1 MSGREVGLVR
11 SVQVA
16 SIWGC
21 PASDR
26 VPDECASLKAVRAY
40 CRMAFSLKKGRFM
53 RVRKAIILA
62 AGYGTRFL
70 PATKAIPKEML
81 PLVDRPAIQYVVEE
95 AVRAG
100 LDQIV
105 MVTAVNKRAVED
117 HFDRLTD
124 LEVFLEEKGRSQQA
138 EEMRRLG
145 EVADIVFVRQK
156 ERRGIGDA
164 VMRARQVIGDEPFA
178 VFFPDDIIEGDVPA
192 IGQLIDVHD
201 RYNGSVVAVERLP
214 REELP
219 HYGVIEPK
227 ELEERVYQVLGIV
240 EKPPATEAKSD
251 LGTVGRLVLT
261 PAIFP
266 VIERTPP
273 GANGEIQLTDSLG
286 LLLQVEPLYACR
298 FTGERFDVGRP
309 IGFLKANLA
318 LALRRPN
325 LAPELVP
332 YLRGLLAGEGA

>member
-1 MSGREVGLVR
+1 
-11 SVQVA
+11 
-16 SIWGC
+16 
-21 PASDR
+21 
-26 VPDECASLKAVRAY
+26 
-40 CRMAFSLKKGRFM
+40 MALSLKKGRFM

-100 LDQIV
+100 LEQIV

-138 EEMRRLG
+138 EEMRRLA
-145 EVADIVFVRQK
+145 ELADIVFVRQK

-192 IGQLIDVHD
+192 IGQLIEVHD
-201 RYNGSVVAVERLP
+201 RYNCSVVAVERLP

-240 EKPPATEAKSD
+240 EKPPAAEAKSD

-318 LALRRPN
+318 LALRRPD

-332 YLRGLLAGEGA
+332 YLRRLLAGEGA

>member
-1 MSGREVGLVR
+1 
-11 SVQVA
+11 
-16 SIWGC
+16 
-21 PASDR
+21 
-26 VPDECASLKAVRAY
+26 
-40 CRMAFSLKKGRFM
+40 M

-100 LDQIV
+100 LDQVI

-117 HFDRLTD
+117 HFDRLAD
-124 LEVFLEEKGRSQQA
+124 LEVFLEEKGRLDQVA
-138 EEMRRLG
+138 EMRRLA
-145 EVADIVFVRQK
+145 EVADIVFIRQK

-192 IGQLIDVHD
+192 IGQLIDVYD
-201 RYNGSVVAVERLP
+201 RHGGSVVGVERLP
-214 REELP
+214 REELT

-240 EKPPATEAKSD
+240 EKPPAAEAKSD

-266 VIERTPP
+266 IIERTPQ

-286 LLLQVEPLYACR
+286 LLLQVESLYACR
-298 FTGERFDVGRP
+298 FTGERFDIGRP
-309 IGFLKANLA
+309 IGLLKANLSM
-318 LALRRPN
+318 ALRRPD
-325 LAPELVP
+325 LAAEVIP
-332 YLRGLLAGEGA
+332 YLRELLAREGVHPDPPAREGV

>member
-1 MSGREVGLVR
+1 
-11 SVQVA
+11 
-16 SIWGC
+16 
-21 PASDR
+21 
-26 VPDECASLKAVRAY
+26 
-40 CRMAFSLKKGRFM
+40 M
-53 RVRKAIILA
+53 RVRKAMILA

-81 PLVDRPAIQYVVEE
+81 PLVDKPAIQYVVEE

-100 LDQIV
+100 LEQIV
-105 MVTAVNKRAVED
+105 MVTAVNKRALED

-124 LEVFLEEKGRSQQA
+124 LEVFLDERGRHQQA

-145 EVADIVFVRQK
+145 QMADIVFVRQK
-156 ERRGIGDA
+156 ERLGIGDA

-178 VFFPDDIIEGDVPA
+178 VFFPDDIIEGDAPA
-192 IGQLIDVHD
+192 IGQLIDVYD
-201 RYNGSVVAVERLP
+201 RYGGSVVGVERLP

-240 EKPPATEAKSD
+240 EKPPAAEAKSD
-251 LGTVGRLVLT
+251 LATVGRLVLT

-266 VIERTPP
+266 IIERTPP

-286 LLLQVEPLYACR
+286 LLLEVESLYACR
-298 FTGERFDVGRP
+298 FTGERFDIGRP
-309 IGFLKANLA
+309 IGFLKANLSM
-318 LALRRPN
+318 ALRRPD
-325 LAPELVP
+325 LAPEVVP
-332 YLRGLLAGEGA
+332 YLRELLAREDVRPGASGQGV

>member
-1 MSGREVGLVR
+1 V
-11 SVQVA
+11 
-16 SIWGC
+16 
-21 PASDR
+21 
-26 VPDECASLKAVRAY
+26 
-40 CRMAFSLKKGRFM
+40 
-53 RVRKAIILA
+53 RVRKAVILA

-81 PLVDRPAIQYVVEE
+81 PLVDKPAIQCVVEE

-124 LEVFLEEKGRSQQA
+124 LEMFLEEKGSRQQA
-138 EEMRRLG
+138 EEMRRLA

-178 VFFPDDIIEGDVPA
+178 LFFPDDIIESDVPA
-192 IGQLIDVHD
+192 IGQLMDVHD
-201 RYNGSVVAVERLP
+201 RYGGSVVAVERLP

-227 ELEERVYQVLGIV
+227 ELEERVYQVMGIV
-240 EKPPATEAKSD
+240 EKPPAAEAKSD
-251 LGTVGRLVLT
+251 LGMVGRLVLT
-261 PAIFP
+261 PDIFP
-266 VIERTPP
+266 IIERTPP

-286 LLLQVEPLYACR
+286 LLSEVDSLYACR
-298 FTGERFDVGRP
+298 FAGERFDIGRP
-309 IGFLKANLA
+309 IGFLKANLSM
-318 LALRRPN
+318 ALRRPD
-325 LAPELVP
+325 LAAELVP
-332 YLRGLLAGEGA
+332 YLQELLSRQGVRTEPSSVQEA